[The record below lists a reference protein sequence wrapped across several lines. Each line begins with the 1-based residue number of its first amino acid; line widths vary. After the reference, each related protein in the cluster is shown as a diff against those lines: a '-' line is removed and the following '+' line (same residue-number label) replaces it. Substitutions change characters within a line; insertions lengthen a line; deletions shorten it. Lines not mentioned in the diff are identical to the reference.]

1 MSLEPPKSPTPTHRL
16 ARHIEVRRD
25 KGDPSVRVYIDGEL
39 VPFFLTGDGVK
50 VEPRFGQP
58 GSVTL
63 TLVAERITVEDEYL
77 LGQGDDL
84 GLDHDHDEDKPDER
98 VMPEKVLCTKT
109 PGCIIAG
116 PEHVGPCL

>member
-1 MSLEPPKSPTPTHRL
+1 MSLEPPKNPTPTHRL

-39 VPFFLTGDGVK
+39 VPYFLTGDGVK

-58 GSVTL
+58 GQVTL
-63 TLVAERITVEDEYL
+63 TLVAERITVEDEFL

-84 GLDHDHDEDKPDER
+84 DLDHDHDEAPAPAPVYVDAVPQ
-98 VMPEKVLCTKT
+98 CTLKAAC
-109 PGCIIAG
+109 PLDAG
-116 PEHVGPCL
+116 HPGPCL